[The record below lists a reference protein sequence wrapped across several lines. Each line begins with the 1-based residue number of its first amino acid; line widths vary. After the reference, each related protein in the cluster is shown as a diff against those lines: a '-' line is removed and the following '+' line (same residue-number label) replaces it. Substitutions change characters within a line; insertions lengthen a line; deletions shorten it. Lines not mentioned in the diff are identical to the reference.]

1 MRNNIVL
8 IGMPSCGKSVTGVVL
23 AKALKM
29 KFVDT
34 DLLIQEEAGKGLQD
48 IINEEGIEVYKELEE
63 RVLTSV
69 EIENAVIATGGSAVY
84 YESAMKHLKDNG
96 TVVYIQV
103 SLDTVKQRLSN
114 IKTRGVAM
122 GKGQTL
128 DDLYEMRVP
137 LYEKYADI
145 IVESD
150 SRCTMEDTVE
160 KIIEKTGK

>member
-48 IINEEGIEVYKELEE
+48 IINEEGIEVFKELEE

-69 EIENAVIATGGSAVY
+69 EIENAVISTGGSAVY

>member
-48 IINEEGIEVYKELEE
+48 IINEEGIEVFKELEE

-145 IVESD
+145 IDESD